1 MNCDEID
8 STRMFGAEL
17 LADKEKQN
25 SQLALVEKFL
35 FWEFKEEEVY
45 SAQCEERDIRRQK
58 CLLINYWQNVLIH
71 IEKETKVV
79 IPDDMEHKLFGI
91 IEENS
96 KGNKASKNIEKAN
109 LYLVI
114 AKLSIIKAKFFNSE
128 NIFSIF
134 QSEINFRENK
144 IS

>member
-1 MNCDEID
+1 M
-8 STRMFGAEL
+8 RLKEL
-17 LADKEKQN
+17 LFKLFHNIYPTNVILQKIGIKTTNKCDFCQD
-25 SQLALVEKFL
+25 VDFVDHFL
-35 FWEFKEEEVY
+35 I
-45 SAQCEERDIRRQK
+45 SCERLRH
-58 CLLINYWQNVLIH
+58 YWQNVLIH

-79 IPDDMEHKLFGI
+79 VPDDMEHKLFGI